1 MTATDVKVLFTATSD
16 VQGGRTGQAQIGRD
30 RLPVTLRP
38 ANSSVQGADPEEL
51 FAAGYA
57 SCFLSALQSVARRDG
72 ITVGGT
78 PQARAHVSLNQDA
91 QGYGLSVLM
100 QVYLPDTPLET
111 GEALLR
117 AAHAVCPY
125 SRAVAGNVPVEL
137 ELHAQPF

>member
-1 MTATDVKVLFTATSD
+1 MTATEPKVLFTATSD
-16 VQGGRTGQAQIGRD
+16 VQGGRTGEAQIGRD

-38 ANSSVQGADPEEL
+38 ANASTQGADPEEL

-72 ITVGGT
+72 VTVGGT
-78 PQARAHVSLNQDA
+78 PQARAHVSL
-91 QGYGLSVLM
+91 M
-100 QVYLPDTPLET
+100 QVYLPDTPLDT